1 MGCAPAHGKPIT
13 PAVEDVLD
21 RAAGIPRGLAF
32 LHLAPLES
40 AAIALAT
47 DARAVAEVRAL
58 LDDPATHALVI
69 GAFKAA
75 LARRPPGPPPEHH
88 RAPPPPDMGP
98 EDLVRAAQS
107 HPLGLPFLMD
117 GPLESVAVTFRAS
130 PFVVLEARGLLE
142 KRGVGHESE

>member
-1 MGCAPAHGKPIT
+1 MGGAPTDRKRFT
-13 PAVEDVLD
+13 PAVEDILD

-40 AAIALAT
+40 VAIALGS
-47 DARAVAEVRAL
+47 DARTVAEVRGL
-58 LDDPATHALVI
+58 LDDPTTHALVI
-69 GAFKAA
+69 EAFKAA

-98 EDLVRAAQS
+98 EDLVRAAEA

-117 GPLESVAVTFRAS
+117 GPLETVAVTFRVS
-130 PFVVLEARGLLE
+130 PFVVLETRARLE
-142 KRGVGHESE
+142 KQGVSHESE